1 MTGNE
6 SSEDSDA
13 SEPKE
18 STKPKAGVKDNQPAK
33 SAMKKGERPS
43 KKAPASVAFDAETD
57 LKSFNTK
64 KAQLIRETTDKADE
78 E

>member
-1 MTGNE
+1 
-6 SSEDSDA
+6 
-13 SEPKE
+13 
-18 STKPKAGVKDNQPAK
+18 
-33 SAMKKGERPS
+33 MKKGERPS